1 MKIVVDTNIVFSAL
15 LNSESK
21 IGQLIII
28 GSKYFN
34 YYSIGLLKEE
44 IEEHKEKIIKISGL
58 SKQQFLNSYE
68 IITNRI
74 KFIDE
79 ILISEDSVVK
89 ANDLVG
95 DIDADDT
102 LFVALTNQI
111 KGKLWTGD
119 KKLVSGLEKKNY
131 SRIISTNDLY
141 DQFIKQQK

>member
-44 IEEHKEKIIKISGL
+44 IEEHKEKITKISGL

>member
-111 KGKLWTGD
+111 KGKLWTG
-119 KKLVSGLEKKNY
+119 VKN
-131 SRIISTNDLY
+131 
-141 DQFIKQQK
+141 